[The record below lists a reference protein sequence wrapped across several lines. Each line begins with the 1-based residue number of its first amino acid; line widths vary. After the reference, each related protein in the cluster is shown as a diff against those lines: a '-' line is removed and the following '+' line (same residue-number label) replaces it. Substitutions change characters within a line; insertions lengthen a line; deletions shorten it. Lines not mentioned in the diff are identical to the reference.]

1 MLVLAINLKTA
12 GRERAHSF
20 NVDFSSSF
28 VTMMAHG
35 RDRELEELMPK
46 GQARLGV

>member
-28 VTMMAHG
+28 VTMMILNVFAMTFTI
-35 RDRELEELMPK
+35 DRK
-46 GQARLGV
+46 SVV